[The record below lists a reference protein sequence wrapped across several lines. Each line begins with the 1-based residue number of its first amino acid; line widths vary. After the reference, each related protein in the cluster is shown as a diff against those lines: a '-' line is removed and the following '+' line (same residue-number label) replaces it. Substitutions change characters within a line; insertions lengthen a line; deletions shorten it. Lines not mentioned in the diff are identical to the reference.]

1 MSDATDQAAIEAA
14 LAKPSSQSADGVSE
28 TNRSAAD
35 LIALNKYKRSLESQ
49 VAGGLGFNIRQI
61 VPSGA
66 VR

>member
-1 MSDATDQAAIEAA
+1 MSDAADIAALEAA
-14 LAKPSSQSADGVSE
+14 EAKVASQSADGVSE

-35 LIALNKYKRSLESQ
+35 VIALSKYKRGLQSQ
-49 VAGGLGFNIRQI
+49 QSAGLGFVIRQI